1 MSMSGFSVTRKK
13 GIFGYVTSCRFV
25 FLWSVAWG
33 IATMAI
39 SPIVNYVTP
48 FLNPNYAN
56 PWTPDIYWR
65 LVLYW
70 HGAIFIPWIT
80 ALAVVVCMAFG
91 LNEMTGFSGRLVRD
105 SVFIGG
111 TIAVPLASIAGIFD
125 VYDNFALGIP
135 LWSQIAAFLI
145 GDEMAI
151 ALIIAML
158 NKPRET
164 GLKVGLNYITV
175 LLGITAA
182 LISAVM
188 GHIAGWITWF
198 GPWPSIVPQYINST
212 LAPSLGFYNSTAVIT
227 FTENAVASHSH
238 LMLPSLMAGVV
249 ALVST
254 YYGYETSWSKKL
266 KGLASAG
273 FVVIIVSLIAT
284 IWVYIVS
291 GVGNY
296 SIPTLF
302 TSANGVNGL
311 AADDLLT
318 GIIGFGALLVFS
330 SLLSASK
337 KSSSMQVA
345 VTWRDLSYLS
355 IIAAWLIIYLVIP
368 VTGYYIEF
376 HQTFYGGAG
385 LSFDE
390 AYTRFHQDFGFFV
403 LPALV
408 TAVLGL
414 NMLGIDERRRVTS
427 ASLLLAG
434 ELVAFIFGEIYT
446 MFSLNNLFLYAAIAG
461 GVLMG
466 LGASIGIS
474 GVAIEKKPTKQ
485 LVARGGG

>member
-56 PWTPDIYWR
+56 PWITDI
-65 LVLYW
+65 
-70 HGAIFIPWIT
+70 
-80 ALAVVVCMAFG
+80 AVVVCMAFG

-284 IWVYIVS
+284 I
-291 GVGNY
+291 
-296 SIPTLF
+296 L
-302 TSANGVNGL
+302 
-311 AADDLLT
+311 
-318 GIIGFGALLVFS
+318 
-330 SLLSASK
+330 
-337 KSSSMQVA
+337 
-345 VTWRDLSYLS
+345 
-355 IIAAWLIIYLVIP
+355 
-368 VTGYYIEF
+368 
-376 HQTFYGGAG
+376 
-385 LSFDE
+385 
-390 AYTRFHQDFGFFV
+390 
-403 LPALV
+403 
-408 TAVLGL
+408 
-414 NMLGIDERRRVTS
+414 
-427 ASLLLAG
+427 
-434 ELVAFIFGEIYT
+434 
-446 MFSLNNLFLYAAIAG
+446 
-461 GVLMG
+461 
-466 LGASIGIS
+466 
-474 GVAIEKKPTKQ
+474 
-485 LVARGGG
+485 

>member
-175 LLGITAA
+175 LLGI
-182 LISAVM
+182 
-188 GHIAGWITWF
+188 
-198 GPWPSIVPQYINST
+198 
-212 LAPSLGFYNSTAVIT
+212 TAVIT

>member
-111 TIAVPLASIAGIFD
+111 TIAV
-125 VYDNFALGIP
+125 
-135 LWSQIAAFLI
+135 
-145 GDEMAI
+145 
-151 ALIIAML
+151 IIAML